1 MTEDFYIEGRIKRAL
16 AEDPRT
22 HELGVL
28 AEIEGD
34 TVVLRGEVAGAERR
48 LLVAEVA
55 ATAAPGLIVRNEV
68 SVTEVFPP
76 QEEERAT

>member
-1 MTEDFYIEGRIKRAL
+1 VTEDVYVAVRIKRAL

-22 HELGVL
+22 HELGVR
-28 AEIEGD
+28 ADIEGD
-34 TVVLRGEVAGAERR
+34 AVVLRGEVAGAERR

-55 ATAAPGLIVRNEV
+55 ATAAPGLVVRNEV

-76 QEEERAT
+76 EETAT

>member
-1 MTEDFYIEGRIKRAL
+1 MTEDFYVAERIKRAL

-22 HELGVL
+22 HELAVR

-48 LLVAEVA
+48 QLVAEVGA
-55 ATAAPGLIVRNEV
+55 AAAPGMAVRNEV
-68 SVTEVFPP
+68 SVPEVLPP
-76 QEEERAT
+76 EETAT

>member
-1 MTEDFYIEGRIKRAL
+1 MTEDFYVAGRIKRAL

-22 HELGVL
+22 HELGVR
-28 AEIEGD
+28 AEIDGD
-34 TVVLRGEVAGAERR
+34 TVVLSGEVAGAERR

-55 ATAAPGLIVRNEV
+55 ATAAPGLVVRNEV

-76 QEEERAT
+76 GETAT